1 MKTKMRVLKNEP
13 STTTIISIPPSA
25 ASGVLKALHGN
36 KVPTD
41 YMGLD
46 QSGRILMEVT
56 LYETHGDLLKEINEH
71 IEQCE
76 EISEAITKSV
86 NELVQKRNEEIDKLL
101 SEHRKKWKKREGE
114 REKRNSTTETVK
126 DGNKQE

>member
-1 MKTKMRVLKNEP
+1 MKTKMRVPKNEP
-13 STTTIISIPPSA
+13 GTTTIISIPASA
-25 ASGVLKALHGN
+25 SSGVLKALHGN

-76 EISEAITKSV
+76 EISEAITKSI
-86 NELVQKRNEEIDKLL
+86 NELVQKRSEEIDKLL
-101 SEHRKKWKKREGE
+101 SEHRKKWKE
-114 REKRNSTTETVK
+114 RERKKGNSTTETLK

>member
-1 MKTKMRVLKNEP
+1 MKTKMRVLKNES

-36 KVPTD
+36 KVPTN

-71 IEQCE
+71 IVQCE

-101 SEHRKKWKKREGE
+101 SEHRKKWREREG
-114 REKRNSTTETVK
+114 KKATTTTETIK